1 MKNLVYIFFLSLL
14 VLSCAPADNSKN
26 DIALINKYVKAV
38 EELNYAEIENLLD
51 DNYLGLGPSHGDSI
65 SKSQV
70 LSSLKTNFE
79 NLYESI
85 DYEKSMSIGVSIPD
99 GENKGN
105 WVSNWAELSITYK
118 EDKSQ
123 VTILTNS
130 VYKIE
135 NGKIVKSYSFY
146 NEADVLDQLGYVF
159 INPDDL

>member
-1 MKNLVYIFFLSLL
+1 MKHLVYIFFLCLF

-26 DIALINKYVKAV
+26 DIALINKYVTAV
-38 EELNYAEIENLLD
+38 EELNYAEIESLLD

-79 NLYESI
+79 NLYQSI